1 MIRFS
6 RKQLRIP
13 YLVFLLVFVVLPLLV
28 ILHLRMERGS
38 LHGKIFVSFL
48 SMGKPWELCFTAL

>member
-1 MIRFS
+1 MIKFS

-13 YLVFLLVFVVLPLLV
+13 YLVFLLVFVVLPLY
-28 ILHLRMERGS
+28 IMHLRMERDS

>member
-1 MIRFS
+1 MIKFS

-13 YLVFLLVFVVLPLLV
+13 YLVFLLVFVVLPLFV
-28 ILHLRMERGS
+28 IRMERDS

-48 SMGKPWELCFTAL
+48 SMGKPWELCFTAS

>member
-13 YLVFLLVFVVLPLLV
+13 YLVFLLVFVVLPLFV
-28 ILHLRMERGS
+28 ILCTYEWRGT
-38 LHGKIFVSFL
+38 VY
-48 SMGKPWELCFTAL
+48 MGKFS

>member
-1 MIRFS
+1 MIKFS

-13 YLVFLLVFVVLPLLV
+13 YLIFLLVFVVLPLFY
-28 ILHLRMERGS
+28 IMHLRMERDS
-38 LHGKIFVSFL
+38 LHGEISVSFL